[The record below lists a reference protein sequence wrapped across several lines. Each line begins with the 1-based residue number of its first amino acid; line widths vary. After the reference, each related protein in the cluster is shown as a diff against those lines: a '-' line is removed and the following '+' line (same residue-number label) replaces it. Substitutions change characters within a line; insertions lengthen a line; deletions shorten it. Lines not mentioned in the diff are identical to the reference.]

1 MGGADLGYDCYAM
14 LRTLKIY
21 PALLRA
27 YWHRSIIYRAAYIVW
42 IVNTAFPLVMMAIWI
57 SLAQGGPI
65 QGYSATDFVGYYLA
79 AILVRRITACGII
92 ADLEGLVRTGEL
104 SIYLLRP
111 VDVMHHF
118 VARVLSSRLVELPL
132 VSVPI
137 VIGILLTPGTQF
149 NLSPLNFVLF
159 VLSCIVGLTVE
170 FLAQYAIGGLSFWI
184 TQAHGVG
191 AAYQLAKS
199 FLGGYVV
206 PLIMFPANLQR
217 LLQLLPFQASMSLPV
232 ELLTGRVTLD
242 VALFRLGVCCAWTL
256 ILTVCMRILWR
267 AGLRSYSAV
276 GA

>member
-1 MGGADLGYDCYAM
+1 M

-27 YWHRSIIYRAAYIVW
+27 YWHRSIIYRAAYVVW
-42 IVNTAFPLVMMAIWI
+42 IVNASFPLVMMAIWI

-79 AILVRRITACGII
+79 AILVRRITNCGIVG
-92 ADLEGLVRTGEL
+92 DLENLVRTGEL

-111 VDVMHHF
+111 VNVVHYF
-118 VARVLSSRLVELPL
+118 VARMLSSRLVGIPL
-132 VSVPI
+132 
-137 VIGILLTPGTQF
+137 IGIPVIIAVLLTPGAQF
-149 NLSPLNFVLF
+149 NLHLLNVALF
-159 VLSCIVGLTVE
+159 VLACIAGFMFE
-170 FLAQYAIGGLSFWI
+170 FLAQYFIGGLSFWI

-206 PLIMFPANLQR
+206 PLAMFPASLQG
-217 LLQLLPFQASMSLPV
+217 LLQLLPFQASMALPV
-232 ELLTGRVTLD
+232 EVLTGRITPE
-242 VALFRLGVCCAWTL
+242 VALLRIGVCCTWIV
-256 ILTVCMRILWR
+256 ILALCVRLLWR

>member
-1 MGGADLGYDCYAM
+1 M

-27 YWHRSIIYRAAYIVW
+27 YWHRSIIYRAAYVVW
-42 IVNTAFPLVMMAIWI
+42 IVNASFPLVMMAIWI

-65 QGYSATDFVGYYLA
+65 QGYSATDFIGYYLA
-79 AILVRRITACGII
+79 AILVRRITACGIV
-92 ADLEGLVRTGEL
+92 ADLENLVRTGEL
-104 SIYLLRP
+104 SVYLLRP

-118 VARVLSSRLVELPL
+118 VARVLSSRFVDIPL

-137 VIGILLTPGTQF
+137 AIGILFTPGTQF
-149 NLSPLNFVLF
+149 NLYPLNFMLF
-159 VLSCIVGLTVE
+159 VFACIVGLAFE
-170 FLAQYAIGGLSFWI
+170 FLAQYFIGGLSFWI

-206 PLIMFPANLQR
+206 PLAMFPASLQG
-217 LLQLLPFQASMSLPV
+217 LLQLLPFQASMALPV
-232 ELLTGRVTLD
+232 EVLTGRITPE
-242 VALFRLGVCCAWTL
+242 VALLRIGVCCTWIV
-256 ILTVCMRILWR
+256 ILALCVRLLWR

>member
-1 MGGADLGYDCYAM
+1 M

-21 PALLRA
+21 PVLLRA
-27 YWHRSIIYRAAYIVW
+27 YWYRSMIYRATYVIW
-42 IVNTAFPLVMMAIWI
+42 LVNTAFPLVMMAIWI

-79 AILVRRITACGII
+79 AILVRRITNCGIV
-92 ADLEGLVRTGEL
+92 ADLENLIRTGGL

-111 VDVMHHF
+111 VGVLHHF
-118 VARVLSSRLVELPL
+118 IAKALSSRFVGILIASLP
-132 VSVPI
+132 VA
-137 VIGILLTPGTQF
+137 IGILFTPGTQF
-149 NLSPLNFVLF
+149 DLHPLSLLLF
-159 VLSCIVGLTVE
+159 VLACIVGLTFE
-170 FLAQYAIGGLSFWI
+170 FLAQYFIGGLSFWI

-206 PLIMFPANLQR
+206 PLAMFPASLQG
-217 LLQLLPFQASMSLPV
+217 LLQLLPFQASMALPV
-232 ELLTGRVTLD
+232 EVLTGRITPE
-242 VALFRLGVCCAWTL
+242 VALLRIGVCCAWIV
-256 ILTVCMRILWR
+256 ILAFCVRFLWR